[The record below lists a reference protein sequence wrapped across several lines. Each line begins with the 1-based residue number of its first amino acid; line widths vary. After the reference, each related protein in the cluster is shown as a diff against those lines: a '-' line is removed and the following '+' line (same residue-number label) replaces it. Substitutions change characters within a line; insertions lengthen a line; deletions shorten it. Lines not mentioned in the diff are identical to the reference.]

1 MKSAVFGITLLAS
14 FLSFVPVRAI
24 LSGSGKITPQDYI
37 GLPAAALKTNPPA
50 CGMPY
55 ATLDLSRITAVQA
68 LDKTADCNK
77 CIKVVNTQ
85 NNKFIYALAVDL
97 GGAGL
102 DLSIPSFKELFGQQY
117 DASPAT
123 WSETDYSNCA
133 GIYSKGGSSN
143 SSSKVSTKP
152 TKSTSH
158 GRVTSKTSS
167 HLRPTTTKI
176 KSSAHGRPTTTS
188 IKTKASG
195 HGRPTTTKTKSAS
208 HGRPTPS
215 IKTKASGHGHPT
227 TTKTKSASHGRP
239 TATKNKHRCSHRKN
253 KHHPKKASSAG
264 RRKQQ
269 KKHQH

>member
-37 GLPAAALKTNPPA
+37 GLPADALKTNPPA

-68 LDKTADCNK
+68 LDSKADCNK
-77 CIKVVNTQ
+77 CIKVVNTK
-85 NNKFIYALAVDL
+85 NKKFIYALAVDL

-133 GIYSKGGSSN
+133 GIYSKGGNSS
-143 SSSKVSTKP
+143 SSSKVSTTP
-152 TKSTSH
+152 NKSTSH
-158 GRVTSKTSS
+158 ARVTSKTSS

-176 KSSAHGRPTTTS
+176 KSSIHTRPTSTKTKSSGHGRPTTS
-188 IKTKASG
+188 IKTKAPG
-195 HGRPTTTKTKSAS
+195 HGRHTTTKTKSAS
-208 HGRPTPS
+208 R
-215 IKTKASGHGHPT
+215 GH
-227 TTKTKSASHGRP
+227 P
-239 TATKNKHRCSHRKN
+239 TATKSKRPGHRCSSRKNKN
-253 KHHPKKASSAG
+253 KHHPKKASTAG